1 MALTLFKMI
10 QIIKSKIERWNKAI
24 LRNLFWLVPL
34 NFLLIIYGMGVGIYQ
49 RHKISDS
56 QNIILGNTVLS
67 VKNDSIFKKKM
78 DSLDLKT
85 QKALQLQKK
94 IK

>member
-1 MALTLFKMI
+1 MI